1 MAILNDNGRRGGAEG
16 QAVRPRRIEKAVCLM
31 FLLAAGAG
39 LYGQQDGGAER
50 VTAGGLFLSAGENLA
65 SNTLL
70 YLANRYI
77 AREDWA
83 MISTDSVRANL
94 SGPWVWDRDE
104 YFTNQ
109 FGHPYQ
115 GSVYHAA
122 ARSNGFGFYSAVLFD
137 AFGSLTWELV
147 FETNAPSI
155 NDLVS
160 TTLGGA
166 SLGEMFHRLY
176 LETRGPSA
184 ALAVLVSP
192 ADAVNNLITRHNPR
206 PAGKIYGLKLSAGF
220 GFTYAEQSLE
230 VEKDS
235 GDFLTRGALR
245 MASADAVCSVVYGDP
260 FEQRS
265 ARPYE
270 HFELNAAVNL
280 GLPFW
285 YNLKLL
291 SDAYLFSFP
300 VLDGRTAKA
309 SMGLSLHYDLFADR
323 HIDFFCQALDWTYK
337 YRKRFAGGTGFA
349 FKGHIGW
356 NVFTADTF
364 YVYGDYAG
372 LRRTN
377 NNYGTGTNMKLV
389 FAVSTPRHGTFEWKA
404 FVYGVLNVFQ
414 NENMDAGS
422 DLCMFASFD
431 YSFPLGG
438 GWEAGLAASAL
449 WHKADYDTLPDTA
462 KLTHDAKL
470 YIARRWPAN

>member
-1 MAILNDNGRRGGAEG
+1 MTK
-16 QAVRPRRIEKAVCLM
+16 KAVWLAA
-31 FLLAAGAG
+31 LLAAGAT

-50 VTAGGLFLSAGENLA
+50 VTAGGLFLSVGENLA

-83 MISTDSVRANL
+83 MISAASVRANL

-176 LETRGPSA
+176 LETRGPSSF
-184 ALAVLVSP
+184 LAPLVSP
-192 ADAVNNLITRHNPR
+192 ADAVNNLITRRSPPPSGN
-206 PAGKIYGLKLSAGF
+206 IYGLKLASGF
-220 GFTYAEQSLE
+220 GFTYAEQS
-230 VEKDS
+230 VEAEKGGGFRDP
-235 GDFLTRGALR
+235 GTRRMAS

-260 FEQRS
+260 FGQRS
-265 ARPYE
+265 AVPYE

-309 SMGLSLHYDLFADR
+309 STGLSLHYDLFADR
-323 HIDFFCQALDWTYK
+323 HIDFFCQALDWAYK
-337 YRKRFAGGTGFA
+337 YRKRFAGGTGLE

-364 YVYGDYAG
+364 YVHGDYAG

-389 FAVSTPRHGTFEWKA
+389 FAVSTPWHGTFEWKA

-422 DLCMFASFD
+422 DLCVFGSFD
-431 YSFPLGG
+431 YSFPIGG
-438 GWEAGLAASAL
+438 GWAVGLAASTL
-449 WHKADYDTLPDTA
+449 WHKTDYDTLPDTA